1 MRRFHKLL
9 TGCAALLVCLA
20 GVGASAQTERAT
32 LRGTVADASGS
43 SIPGAEVSI
52 TEIKTSIEARH
63 LTTDYSGNYEAADL
77 KPSTYRVSIS
87 APNFQQF
94 IANSMLLDPGQIRRL
109 DVKLKV
115 GATSETVTVDAGAAL
130 IQTEGGTISRQVDLT
145 DYTSSAVVD
154 RSATP
159 VSTLVTTPGMQ
170 GNGWNM
176 IMSGIPSGNLQTW
189 SMDGIAGDTGSGGG
203 GSDTAQMANPE
214 FFETVEA
221 TTVNARPDASR
232 AVGFNMV
239 SKRGTNDYH
248 GSVLWREGNSA
259 LGARKYFDPRNTPF
273 ILHTGAASFGGPII
287 KDRTFFYAGWWHQ
300 VVPLGSWY
308 QATVPTAQMRNGDF
322 SQFLNP
328 ATAPNGKVTVLID
341 PVTKQPFANNQIA
354 DNRVNAVSKKLL
366 DYWPLPNVGNV
377 NRFTNNN
384 GRNDVYPAYK
394 IDYILGRIDHQLT
407 KSNSIFVRWLGKYNP
422 GALVSGPSASFDYN
436 QARNDFQT
444 VVSDTWVLSPK
455 FVNNFTF
462 GYTSESIRYGNAYA
476 GTQTP
481 LFGDDVVNDIG
492 LQGVNQQGF
501 HSIGFPN
508 TAISGTGGVT
518 TLSNTSGCLGGL
530 GGQCSGNGLATYRE
544 VATWSVSKHVIA
556 FGGEYNHYK
565 EYQGSIPTSV
575 YGGLT
580 FNGSFSG
587 IAFAD
592 FLLGLPNN
600 TSRLQNPVVNRH
612 IHQNQMGLFVDD
624 TVKLN
629 PKLTISYG
637 LRWDFYGVPQ
647 YDDGLVYNF
656 DPATANIVVPRGT
669 LSKVSPLFPRT
680 INVVEGNAIPSAKL
694 SNFRPRVS
702 AAYRF
707 TDKTVLRGGYGEF
720 TESWGYG
727 ASGHLSNAGPF
738 QLSESYTNQ
747 NVADAGSRPMTYHP
761 LFSFPNP
768 FLDPAASAVPSQN
781 ATYIPMHNDEG
792 VLRQYNVTLEQQI
805 GNTLG
810 FRLSYVGMR
819 GTGLNYSL
827 NINKPHA
834 QTKAFQVSDRPWPQF
849 NSVTAFRNDG
859 GWRRNALQFEV
870 QKRAGMLTLDA
881 NFNWASNLENFYN
894 TQDPYNVTNR
904 WARDGNERKL
914 YLSNRATLALPF
926 GRHRR
931 YLARANRITDAAIG
945 GWGVQ
950 AVVTF
955 ASGQYTS
962 PSYTGPDPAHASP
975 GNVTQLPD
983 CVGDPYA
990 VQNRTHNNWWNIG
1003 AFAPVPANS
1012 GRYGNC
1018 NINILELYPIHNA
1031 NMSLSK
1037 QWSLTERIHML
1048 FALQIANVT
1057 NTPTF
1062 ASANT
1067 NISGANFGAFTSVYN
1082 YNQPEQNGYRQ
1093 MDGTLRIRW

>member
-1 MRRFHKLL
+1 MKTFSAFLSCVTILFLWSCGPRI
-9 TGCAALLVCLA
+9 V
-20 GVGASAQTERAT
+20 AQTERAT
-32 LRGTVADASGS
+32 LRGTVVDTSGS
-43 SIPGAEVSI
+43 SIVGADVTV
-52 TEIKTSIEARH
+52 TEISTSIQTRQVK
-63 LTTDYSGNYEAADL
+63 TDPSGNYEIPDL
-77 KPSTYRVSIS
+77 KPSTYRVSVS
-87 APNFQQF
+87 APGFQQF
-94 IANSMLLDPGQIRRL
+94 VAQSLLLDPGQIRRL
-109 DVKLKV
+109 DLKLQI
-115 GATSETVTVDAGAAL
+115 GAANETVTVDAGAAL
-130 IQTEGGTISRQVDLT
+130 IQTEGGTIRRQVDLT
-145 DYTSSAVVD
+145 DYTNSAVVD

-214 FFETVEA
+214 FFETVSA
-221 TTVNARPDASR
+221 TTVNAGPDASR

-239 SKRGTNDYH
+239 SKHGTNDFH

-273 ILHTGAASFGGPII
+273 ILHTGAASLGGHII
-287 KDRTFFYAGWWHQ
+287 KDRTFFYVGYWHQ

-308 QATVPTAQMRNGDF
+308 QATVPTVQMRNGDF
-322 SQFLNP
+322 SQFLN
-328 ATAPNGKVTVLID
+328 AVTAPNGKVTVLKD
-341 PVTKQPFANNQIA
+341 PVTGQPFANNQIPA
-354 DNRVNAVSKKLL
+354 NRFNPVSKKLL
-366 DYWPLPNVGNV
+366 EYWPLPNVGNA
-377 NRFTNNN
+377 NTFTNNN

-407 KSNSIFVRWLGKYNP
+407 KNNSFFVRWLGKYNP
-422 GALVSGPSASFDYN
+422 GALVSGPSARFDYN

-444 VVSDTWVLSPK
+444 VVSDTWVLSPRL
-455 FVNNFTF
+455 VNNFTF
-462 GYTSESIRYGNAYA
+462 GYTSESIRYGNSYA
-476 GTQTP
+476 GTKTP

-508 TAISGTGGVT
+508 TTISGTGGVT
-518 TLSNTSGCLGGL
+518 TLSNVSGCVGGL

-544 VATWSVSKHVIA
+544 VVTWSLGRHVVA
-556 FGGEYNHYK
+556 FGGEYNSYK

-587 IAFAD
+587 ISFAD
-592 FLLGLPNN
+592 FLLGVPNN
-600 TSRLQNPVVNRH
+600 TSRLQNPIVNRH
-612 IHQNQMGLFVDD
+612 IHQNQMGLFLDD
-624 TVKLN
+624 TVKLD
-629 PKLTISYG
+629 PKLTVSYG
-637 LRWDFYGVPQ
+637 LRWDFYGVPK

-656 DPATANIVVPRGT
+656 DPATGNIVVPHGT
-669 LSKVSPLFPRT
+669 LSKVSPLFPHT
-680 INVVEGNAIPSAKL
+680 INVVEGNPNPSAKL
-694 SNFRPRVS
+694 INFRPRVS

-707 TDKTVLRGGYGEF
+707 GDKTVLRGGYGEF

-727 ASGHLSNAGPF
+727 ASGHLNGAGPF

-747 NVADAGSRPMTYHP
+747 NVADSGSHPITYHP
-761 LFSFPNP
+761 LFSFPDP
-768 FLDPAASAVPSQN
+768 FLNPSASAVPSQN

-792 VLRQYNVTLEQQI
+792 VLRQFNVTLEQQI

-810 FRLSYVGMR
+810 IRLSYIGMR
-819 GTGLNYSL
+819 GTGLNYHL
-827 NINKPHA
+827 NINKPPA

-849 NSVTAFRNDG
+849 NSVTAYRNDG

-870 QKRAGMLTLDA
+870 QKRTGMLTLDS
-881 NFNWASNLENFYN
+881 NFSWASNLENFYN

-926 GRHRR
+926 GRNRR
-931 YLARANRITDAAIG
+931 YLAGVGRATDAVVG
-945 GWGVQ
+945 GWSIQ

-962 PSYTGPDPAHASP
+962 PSYTGPDPANASP

-990 VQNRTHNNWWNIG
+990 ISNRTHNNWWNIG
-1003 AFAPVPANS
+1003 AFAAPPKNA
-1012 GRYGNC
+1012 GRYGTC
-1018 NINILELYPIHNA
+1018 NINSLELYPIHNA

-1048 FALQIANVT
+1048 FALQVANVT

-1062 ASANT
+1062 ATANT